1 LLKAVLF
8 DLDNTLIRFDEREFF
23 EAYIPRISTVFSDMM
38 PLETLITKLLLST
51 QMLVN
56 NNGQMSNAEYFM
68 SSFSEGYEGYQEEIW
83 KRFIKFYET
92 EFDRFQALVSVT
104 PGVREVFVKLKKTG
118 VKLVIASNPIWPQIV
133 QMKRLSWAGL
143 GDWNF
148 ELVTHIENMSY
159 CKPHIEYYLEIC
171 QKIDEKPNGC
181 LMVGNDPVNDLVV
194 AKIGMKT
201 FLVTDGSEFD
211 GSELELSK
219 SIRDDTAVELIA
231 PDFTGLLS
239 DVPDA
244 VEALLKPR

>member
-1 LLKAVLF
+1 MLKAVLF
-8 DLDNTLIRFDEREFF
+8 DLDNTLIHFDEREFF

-38 PLETLITKLLLST
+38 PPETLITKLLLST

-68 SSFSEGYEGYQEEIW
+68 SSFSLGYEGYKEEIW

-104 PGVREVFVKLKKTG
+104 PGVREVFVKLKQTG
-118 VKLVIASNPIWPQIV
+118 MKLVIASNPIWPQIV

-171 QKIDEKPNGC
+171 QKINEKPDGC

-219 SIRDDTAVELIA
+219 SIRDDTAAELIV
-231 PDFTGLLS
+231 PDFQGLLS

-244 VEALLKPR
+244 VETLFQG

>member
-23 EAYIPRISTVFSDMM
+23 EAYIPRISKVFSDMM
-38 PLETLITKLLLST
+38 SPDTLIEKLLFST

-56 NNGQMSNAEYFM
+56 NNGKMSNVEYFM
-68 SSFSEGYEGYQEEIW
+68 SFFSQGYEEYRGEIW

-92 EFDRFQALVSVT
+92 EFDEFRPLVSVI
-104 PGVREVFVKLKKTG
+104 PGMREIFMKLRKLG
-118 VKLVIASNPIWPQIV
+118 VKLVIASNPIWPQVV

-143 GDWNF
+143 DDWDF
-148 ELVTHIENMSY
+148 ALVTGIENMSY
-159 CKPHIEYYLEIC
+159 CKPNIEYYLEVC
-171 QKIDEKPNGC
+171 KKINEKPGGC
-181 LMVGNDPVNDLVV
+181 LMVGNDPVNDLIV

-201 FLVTDGSEFD
+201 FLVTGGPEFD

-219 SIRDDTAVELIA
+219 SIRDDASVESIE
-231 PDFTGLLS
+231 PDFRGLLS
-239 DVPDA
+239 DVPHA

>member
-1 LLKAVLF
+1 
-8 DLDNTLIRFDEREFF
+8 
-23 EAYIPRISTVFSDMM
+23 
-38 PLETLITKLLLST
+38 
-51 QMLVN
+51 
-56 NNGQMSNAEYFM
+56 M
-68 SSFSEGYEGYQEEIW
+68 SSFSLGYEGYKEEIW

-104 PGVREVFVKLKKTG
+104 PGVREVFVKLKKMG

-159 CKPHIEYYLEIC
+159 CKPHIEYYLEVC
-171 QKIDEKPNGC
+171 KKINEKPEGC

-231 PDFTGLLS
+231 PDFQGLLS
-239 DVPDA
+239 DVPYA
-244 VEALLKPR
+244 VETLFQG

>member
-1 LLKAVLF
+1 MLKAVLF
-8 DLDNTLIRFDEREFF
+8 DLDNTLIHFDEREFF

-68 SSFSEGYEGYQEEIW
+68 SSFSQGYEGYQEEIW

-118 VKLVIASNPIWPQIV
+118 VKLVIASNPIWPQVV
-133 QMKRLSWAGL
+133 QRKRLSWAGL
-143 GDWNF
+143 GDWDF
-148 ELVTHIENMSY
+148 ELVTSIENMSY
-159 CKPHIEYYLEIC
+159 CKPHIEYYLEVC
-171 QKIDEKPNGC
+171 QKINEKPDGC

-201 FLVTDGSEFD
+201 FLATGGLEFD

-231 PDFTGLLS
+231 PDFKGLLS

-244 VEALLKPR
+244 VETLFQG